1 MWSHDWNVIQ
11 FFQCSDDT
19 EKTIKYS
26 RSSKDTKCRLPNIRR
41 AGRIWCLFWWR
52 TEACLKQWD
61 NKFGNAFY
69 LMSHENISAIH
80 SHSHGFGG
88 LCLSPGMMWWGVY
101 GWEFQWIIA
110 NVDDVVPCAGW
121 YTDAFSCTKILT
133 EAQFVW
139 AAAHSDWTLSLFD
152 PDDLI
157 GIIMDFQTY
166 VWAGRYTHDCHLHET
181 AGPHGFAVIVVL

>member
-41 AGRIWCLFWWR
+41 AGRIWCLF
-52 TEACLKQWD
+52 
-61 NKFGNAFY
+61 Y
-69 LMSHENISAIH
+69 LILAIH
-80 SHSHGFGG
+80 SHSPGFGG